1 VSRAPKDDADESV
14 TTRFVKTTPPPPPRT
29 RQDTV
34 VDDRPGAAGAAPHA
48 SGQSVGDDTTVD
60 AVPTAPGGSSSEPGA
75 KIDTLEDLDEAL
87 EELRQRARARI
98 GEVLAGRYELRNVLG
113 TGGAGAVF
121 AAYDRELGERVAVK
135 LLHAA
140 LAKNA
145 EHIARFER
153 EARAAS
159 EIGHPSVVEVRT
171 VVRHHGELFMVL
183 ELLDGE
189 ALFYPIAERRL
200 SLGDVYEV
208 GRQLL
213 GALDA
218 AHAHGII
225 HRDVKP
231 ENVFLCREPS
241 GALTVK
247 LLDFGIA
254 KMLRRDVAS
263 TFSTLEGM
271 VVGTPQYMSPQMCS
285 GEPANP
291 GADIWAAGA
300 VLFHALT
307 GQPPYDDDHIGR
319 LLIKIVSEPA
329 PLIRELRPDLPET
342 LSAAIDRALHRDP
355 KERWT
360 TAREFADAL
369 AASARTG
376 RRSGS

>member
-1 VSRAPKDDADESV
+1 VADDRTGAAESAPDATVDVAATSPGDAAPKP
-14 TTRFVKTTPPPPPRT
+14 RPKT
-29 RQDTV
+29 
-34 VDDRPGAAGAAPHA
+34 
-48 SGQSVGDDTTVD
+48 
-60 AVPTAPGGSSSEPGA
+60 
-75 KIDTLEDLDEAL
+75 DTLEDLNEAL
-87 EELRQRARARI
+87 LELRERARTRI

-113 TGGAGAVF
+113 TGAAGAVF

-140 LAKNA
+140 LAKDA

-159 EIGHPSVVEVRT
+159 KIGHPSVVEVRT
-171 VVRHHGELFMVL
+171 VVRHEGELFMVL

-189 ALFYPIAERRL
+189 ALFYPIEERRL
-200 SLGDVYEV
+200 SLGDVFEV

-218 AHAHGII
+218 AHSHGII

-231 ENVFLCREPS
+231 ENVFLCREPG
-241 GALTVK
+241 GALRVK

-254 KMLRRDVAS
+254 KMLRRDVGS
-263 TFSTLEGM
+263 TFSTLDGM

-329 PLIRELRPDLPET
+329 PLIRELRPDLPES

-355 KERWT
+355 AERW
-360 TAREFADAL
+360 ASAQEFADAL
-369 AASARTG
+369 AASARSG
-376 RRSGS
+376 RGDGS

>member
-1 VSRAPKDDADESV
+1 MSRAPKNNDDESV
-14 TTRFVKTTPPPPPRT
+14 TTQFVKTVPPPPPEAT
-29 RQDTV
+29 PAAA
-34 VDDRPGAAGAAPHA
+34 DDPRA
-48 SGQSVGDDTTVD
+48 DTTVD
-60 AVPTAPGGSSSEPGA
+60 SYPEPPDRSDRPARRTAEKS
-75 KIDTLEDLDEAL
+75 DTLEDLDQAL
-87 EELRQRARARI
+87 EDLRQRARTRV

-121 AAYDRELGERVAVK
+121 AAFDRQVGDRVAVK

-140 LAKNA
+140 LAKDA

-153 EARAAS
+153 EARAAAA
-159 EIGHPSVVEVRT
+159 IGHPSVVEVRS
-171 VVRHHGELFMVL
+171 VVRHDGELFMVL

-200 SLGDVYEV
+200 SLGDVFEV
-208 GRQLL
+208 ADQLL
-213 GALDA
+213 GALGA
-218 AHAHGII
+218 AHDRGII

-231 ENVFLCREPS
+231 ENVFLCRQPD
-241 GALTVK
+241 GTLRVK

-291 GADIWAAGA
+291 GADIWAVGA
-300 VLFHALT
+300 LLFHALT
-307 GQPPYDDDHIGR
+307 GKPPYDDSHIGR
-319 LLIKIVSEPA
+319 LLMKIVSEPA
-329 PLIRELRPDLPET
+329 PLIRDLRPDLPGG

-355 KERWT
+355 AARWA
-360 TAREFADAL
+360 TAREFADAI
-369 AASARTG
+369 AASAAAG
-376 RRSGS
+376 RAPHP